1 MERMTKAEV
10 LRRCIVIFEA
20 IRRVHSKGSAGL
32 EALEGAEDFFRADCE
47 CCQILKQMLRDM
59 ESGDNGAT
67 AWKDSM
73 PQKDNVREIKDWQKM
88 AGPPERLVL

>member
-32 EALEGAEDFFRADCE
+32 EALDGAERLFDADCE

-67 AWKDSM
+67 AWKKSL
-73 PQKDNVREIKDWQKM
+73 PQKDNVTELKDWQKM
-88 AGPPERLVL
+88 ADPPERLVF

>member
-32 EALEGAEDFFRADCE
+32 EALEGAERLFDADCE

-73 PQKDNVREIKDWQKM
+73 PRKGNVTEIKDWQKM